1 MPLQPFTVRSSE
13 ACLALPTATWL
24 LAMPQQISLC
34 RYRYDALDRIATRTP
49 LAKAITKVSRQSG
62 PLPGF
67 NGELLDS
74 ITGHYLLGNGYR
86 AYNPVLMRFNSPD
99 SLSPFGKG
107 GLNAYA
113 YCGGDPV
120 NQSDPTGHIV
130 KTRLKLGIRPK
141 RNLVKTKKGVL
152 GLKRDR
158 SDSEVASVVVNDLS
172 ILGGH
177 IPAVEKLFS
186 YLKGSDLVSLSQV
199 SKAHRDFVA
208 RNVRLLKLDKGGI
221 GLSARDLRRLNY
233 VARGEEFGYLPSQ
246 VLLQK
251 GFKSVATTKFPD
263 ITNQWELMAA
273 IEYVREIEAY
283 RRNWTL
289 RPFGQS

>member
-1 MPLQPFTVRSSE
+1 
-13 ACLALPTATWL
+13 
-24 LAMPQQISLC
+24 
-34 RYRYDALDRIATRTP
+34 
-49 LAKAITKVSRQSG
+49 
-62 PLPGF
+62 
-67 NGELLDS
+67 
-74 ITGHYLLGNGYR
+74 
-86 AYNPVLMRFNSPD
+86 
-99 SLSPFGKG
+99 
-107 GLNAYA
+107 
-113 YCGGDPV
+113 
-120 NQSDPTGHIV
+120 SDPTGHIV